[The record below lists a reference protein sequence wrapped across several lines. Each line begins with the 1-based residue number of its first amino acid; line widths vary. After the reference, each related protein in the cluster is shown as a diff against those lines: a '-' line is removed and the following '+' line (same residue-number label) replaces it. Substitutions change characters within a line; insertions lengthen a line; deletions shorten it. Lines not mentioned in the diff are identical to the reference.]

1 MPSLD
6 EIGPIILEKNFFFVH
21 VFLLFR
27 NYFPLE
33 KGGGATFEQTP
44 KDAEIGQVAL
54 ARKIFKNF
62 VNAFSLFCY
71 YLPLE
76 NIKAFQLNKLEG
88 CLYQVWFEFA
98 LWLWNKFF
106 IHFVNEFPLFR
117 YYFPL
122 EKDGALH
129 LNNLEFPLPKDALCQ
144 VWLKLAQ

>member
-27 NYFPLE
+27 NYLPLE
-33 KGGGATFEQTP
+33 KGGGLHLNKLRGCFLP
-44 KDAEIGQVAL
+44 GLVEIGQVAL

-76 NIKAFQLNKLEG
+76 KIKAFQLNKLEG
-88 CLYQVWFEFA
+88 CLYQVWFELA

-122 EKDGALH
+122 EK
-129 LNNLEFPLPKDALCQ
+129 EVSFI
-144 VWLKLAQ
+144 